1 MEMSQNVQLPSSK
14 PIIRSRRKEVKTFN
28 IYSRALITKNVR
40 IPIKHVG
47 KNIQEVI
54 EKNVSSLYENK
65 CIVEGFVKP
74 GSIKIIT
81 YSSGIVSGLYCKFEI
96 VFECLVCCPVEGM
109 LIQCVAKNITKA
121 GIRAEA
127 ADEQPSP
134 VVIFIARDHHYM
146 NASFSNIQQGEKF
159 LARIIGQRYELND
172 KYVSVIAELVE
183 KAKDM
188 KPRLIIGGTTDE

>member
-1 MEMSQNVQLPSSK
+1 MEMAQNLQTAASK
-14 PIIRSRRKEVKTFN
+14 PMRNKRKEIRNFN
-28 IYSRALITKNVR
+28 IYSKALITRNVR
-40 IPIKHVG
+40 IPIKHIG
-47 KNIQEVI
+47 KNVQEVI
-54 EKNVSSLYENK
+54 EKNIRVLFEGK

-81 YSSGIVSGLYCKFEI
+81 HSSGIVIGVNCQFEV

-109 LIQCVAKNITKA
+109 LIQCVAKNVTKA

-127 ADEQPSP
+127 SDEQPSP
-134 VVIFIARDHHYM
+134 VVIFVARDHHYM
-146 NASFSNIQQGEKF
+146 SSQFSNIQQSDKF

-183 KAKDM
+183 KPKDL
-188 KPRLIIGGTTDE
+188 KPRLVIGGSTDE

>member
-1 MEMSQNVQLPSSK
+1 MEMAQNLQTAASK
-14 PIIRSRRKEVKTFN
+14 PMRNKRKEIRNFN
-28 IYSRALITKNVR
+28 IYSKALITRNVR
-40 IPIKHVG
+40 IPIKHIG
-47 KNIQEVI
+47 KNVQEVI
-54 EKNVSSLYENK
+54 EKNIRGLFEGK

-81 YSSGIVSGLYCKFEI
+81 HSSGIVIGVNCQFEV

-109 LIQCVAKNITKA
+109 LIQCVAKNVTKA

-127 ADEQPSP
+127 SDEQPSP

-146 NASFSNIQQGEKF
+146 SSQFSNIQQGEKF

-183 KAKDM
+183 KPKDA
-188 KPRLIIGGTTDE
+188 KPRLVIGGSTDE